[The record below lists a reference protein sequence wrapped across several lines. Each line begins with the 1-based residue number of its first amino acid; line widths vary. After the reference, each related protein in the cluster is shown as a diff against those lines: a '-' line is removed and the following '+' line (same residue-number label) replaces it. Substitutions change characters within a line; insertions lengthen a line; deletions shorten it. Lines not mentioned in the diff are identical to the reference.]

1 MSEILGTN
9 ITLESIK
16 DIKKYLI
23 VLCLV
28 ILIDLPMI
36 LLINRNMYSTQLK
49 RVNVEDT
56 SISFL
61 NIITA
66 AFTYSIVAFSIY
78 YFIISDINLSNYK
91 YTDILIRSA
100 ILGFVIYSIYNGTN
114 KSTLNK
120 WGMYESLIDTLW
132 GTILYGIV
140 SMATVYVISNKL
152 I

>member
-9 ITLESIK
+9 ITVESIK

-56 SISFL
+56 SFSFL

-66 AFTYSIVAFSIY
+66 AITYSIVAFSIY
-78 YFIISDINLSNYK
+78 YFIILDVNLSNYEYK
-91 YTDILIRSA
+91 DILIKSS

-132 GTILYGIV
+132 GTVLYSII
-140 SMATVYVISNKL
+140 SISTIYIISNKL